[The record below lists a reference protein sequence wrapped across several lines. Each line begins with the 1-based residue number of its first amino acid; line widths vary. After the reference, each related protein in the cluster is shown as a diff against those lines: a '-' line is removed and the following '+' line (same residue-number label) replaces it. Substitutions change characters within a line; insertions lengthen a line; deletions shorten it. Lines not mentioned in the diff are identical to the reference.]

1 MKTLQIVW
9 QRLVNAG
16 ETCPRCAGTGDEVE
30 RAVQTLRS
38 QLMPLGIE
46 PVLETR
52 EIDDAAFQANPCESN
67 RVWIAGKPMEEW
79 VSASVGSSPCCSVC
93 GENDC
98 RTVEVDGTSYEVV
111 PEDLLVKAGLIAA
124 LTINAQP
131 AAGAAMTSSIEPTED
146 GLRITAT
153 VPKDKQQAM
162 LAELEKC
169 AAGTCSCP
177 TPQYEKMS
185 SINVTAGDN
194 GVTVDLKVKAGE
206 QVDMADIQKCLK
218 HTAKAT
224 QRG

>member
-9 QRLVNAG
+9 QRLVYAG

-30 RAVQTLRS
+30 RAVQTLRA

-52 EIDDAAFQANPCESN
+52 AIDDAAFKANPSESN

-79 VSASVGSSPCCSVC
+79 VSAKVGSSPCCSVC
-93 GENDC
+93 GDNEC
-98 RTVEVDGTSYEVV
+98 RTVEVAGASYEVV

-131 AAGAAMTSSIEPTED
+131 AASASMKSSIEPTED
-146 GLRITAT
+146 GLRITAA
-153 VPKDKQQAM
+153 VPKDQQQAM
-162 LAELEKC
+162 LAAFEKC

-177 TPQYEKMS
+177 TPQYEKMA
-185 SINVTAGDN
+185 SINVTAGDE
-194 GVTVDLKVKAGE
+194 GVTVDLKVKPGE
-206 QVDMADIQKCLK
+206 QVDMADIQKCLD
-218 HTAKAT
+218 HTS
-224 QRG
+224 QQLER